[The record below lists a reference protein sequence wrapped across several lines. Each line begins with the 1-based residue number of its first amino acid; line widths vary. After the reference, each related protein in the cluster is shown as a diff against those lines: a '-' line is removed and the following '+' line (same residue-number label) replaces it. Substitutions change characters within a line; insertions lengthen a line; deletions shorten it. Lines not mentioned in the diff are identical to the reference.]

1 MPRDTVAW
9 DTLRANVGYER
20 WSIVE
25 LYVDT
30 ADLSQIRRAS
40 ELGVLDGVTTN
51 PTLVAKVGK
60 DFERLIRE
68 IDGAVDGKVWC
79 EVISTD
85 AQGMVEEALRM
96 RHWAE
101 KPVIKVPMGLEG
113 LKAASRLSRE
123 GVETNVTLVYSVPQ
137 AILAAKA
144 GAAWISPYAGRID
157 DTGVSGAQVI
167 RDMVDVYAR
176 QGLATKVLGASVR
189 GPMHVVELAKGGV
202 HGLTM
207 PFDVLLGL
215 AHHPATDAGLE
226 KFLKDWDEAGL

>member
-1 MPRDTVAW
+1 M
-9 DTLRANVGYER
+9 
-20 WSIVE
+20 E

-51 PTLVAKVGK
+51 PTLVAKAGK
-60 DFERLIRE
+60 NFEKLIRE

-79 EVISTD
+79 EVIGTD
-85 AQGMVEEALRM
+85 AEAMVEEASRM

-101 KPVIKVPMGLEG
+101 KPVIKVPMGPEG
-113 LKAASRLSRE
+113 LKAVSRLSRE

-144 GAAWISPYAGRID
+144 GASWISPYAGRID
-157 DTGVSGAQVI
+157 DTGVSGADLI
-167 RDMVDVYAR
+167 SEMVDVYAR
-176 QGLATKVLGASVR
+176 QDFRTKVLGASVR
-189 GPMHVVELAKGGV
+189 GPMHVVELARGGV

-207 PFDVLLGL
+207 PPDVLLAL
-215 AHHPATDAGLE
+215 AHHPATDVGLE
-226 KFLKDWDEAGL
+226 KFLKDWSEAGL